1 MPGCITGAD
10 AEAYLLAGVDND
22 EVLGGPAVLFFQSAC
37 NFTVDATDGTGF
49 PYGIE
54 DVITVSGASAGTA
67 VTANGWRNVGY
78 TMDGIN
84 VNRTRTTVDWDA
96 DQQAQID
103 IIHDTWT
110 HELTTTL
117 LQTTLTNIDDVW
129 QGAGVETAVGASPA
143 QTMVTFG
150 KPTTLI
156 HIRVATIHPDK
167 NGYLWMFAFRDC
179 LVIANGALAYTR
191 TGQLGL
197 PIIIRPLADDD
208 ISDVNDR
215 VLRLY
220 RTNAA
225 VF

>member
-1 MPGCITGAD
+1 MAGCGTASD
-10 AEAYLLAGVDND
+10 AEAYLLGGVNRD
-22 EVLGGPAVLFFQSAC
+22 EMLGGPAVLFFQSAC
-37 NFTVDATDGTGF
+37 NFTVDAADGTGF

-54 DVITVSGASAGTA
+54 DVITVTGANAGQA
-67 VTANGWRNVGY
+67 VAANGWRNVGY

-96 DQQAQID
+96 DQQAQVD
-103 IIHDTWT
+103 IIHDAWA

-117 LQTTLTNIDDVW
+117 VQVSPQNIDDVW
-129 QGAGVETAVGASPA
+129 QGAGQEVAVGAVPA

-156 HIRVATIHPDK
+156 HVRVATIHPDK
-167 NGYLWMFAFRDC
+167 NGRLWMFAYRDC
-179 LVIANGALAYTR
+179 VVIASGALAYTR

-197 PIIIRPLADDD
+197 PITIRPLSDDD
-208 ISDVNDR
+208 VADVNDR
-215 VLRLY
+215 VVRLY
-220 RTNAA
+220 YTDDP